1 MKKSRVI
8 LRVDDE
14 TAAFLS
20 TIKNKSAF
28 VREAIRAKAEAE
40 AKTPKKFPLSEIIK
54 DPNKVIHCPRE
65 DEAKTLFA
73 ELEKRGLQWGGDVGC
88 ISNTY
93 YESYH
98 EETCYYPNCRQY
110 CEKSFYENNGNEVIE
125 FSDVD
130 LTK

>member
-1 MKKSRVI
+1 MKDRVI
-8 LRVDDE
+8 LRIDEE

-40 AKTPKKFPLSEIIK
+40 AKAPKKFPLSEIIK
-54 DPNKVIHCPRE
+54 DPNKVIHCPTSE
-65 DEAKTLFA
+65 EAKALCK
-73 ELEKRGLQWGGDVGC
+73 ELGKRGLKWNDGSSYSRKNNYSFSG
-88 ISNTY
+88 SN
-93 YESYH
+93 
-98 EETCYYPNCRQY
+98 TCYYPYNGTY
-110 CEKSFYENNGNEVIE
+110 CSESGSQVCGVNIIE